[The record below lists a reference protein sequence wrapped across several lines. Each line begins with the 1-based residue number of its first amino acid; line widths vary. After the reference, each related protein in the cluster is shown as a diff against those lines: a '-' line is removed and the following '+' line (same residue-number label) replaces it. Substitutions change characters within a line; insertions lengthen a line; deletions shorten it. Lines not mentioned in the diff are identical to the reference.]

1 MKRQKPYAKL
11 RGRIREKFGTQEC
24 FAKAI
29 NLNNATLSLKLNE
42 KTQWKREEILL
53 ACKKLDI
60 AVDEISSDR
69 KSVV

>member
-1 MKRQKPYAKL
+1 MKTQQPYAKL

-42 KTQWKREEILL
+42 KTQWKRKEILL
-53 ACKKLDI
+53 ACEKLDI
-60 AVDEISSDR
+60 SLDDLSSYFFN
-69 KSVV
+69 

>member
-60 AVDEISSDR
+60 AVDEISSYFF
-69 KSVV
+69 

>member
-11 RGRIREKFGTQEC
+11 RGKIKEVFETQEC
-24 FAKAI
+24 FAKAMDLH
-29 NLNNATLSLKLNE
+29 NTTLSLKLNG

-60 AVDEISSDR
+60 SVDEISSYFF
-69 KSVV
+69 